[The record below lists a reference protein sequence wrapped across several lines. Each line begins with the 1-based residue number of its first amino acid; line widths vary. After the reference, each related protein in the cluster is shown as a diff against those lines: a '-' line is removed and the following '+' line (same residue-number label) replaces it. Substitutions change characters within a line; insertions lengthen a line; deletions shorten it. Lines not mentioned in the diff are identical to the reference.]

1 MLYLKFLPSPNYI
14 HSLKP
19 LPLLA
24 VFLLAGCIAQSSE
37 PVPAGPA
44 YHHKVDTVIAEAQD
58 RYQIPRRYTGIVTA
72 RQTAAVGFERAGK
85 LINIAVDEGDR
96 VTNGTLLAEL
106 DTELLQRERDEI
118 VAQRKETAARLDLV
132 EQNLKRINALVNKGH
147 ASVQQ
152 QDELISERKALAAA
166 LERLAAALA
175 VNRTQLE
182 KSRLT
187 APFDAIVSHR
197 FADTG
202 VVIASGTPVLRLLQ
216 QGAMEARIGL
226 PAASVSLVDI
236 NEPVELQADGAPL
249 TGRVLSIG
257 SEVDVNT
264 RTVPV
269 RIALPAD
276 AGVVDGALI
285 DLLLQEQIKHSG
297 FWLPATSVTDG
308 LRGLW
313 NVYTLQATETPDLYR
328 IETRDVQIDH
338 ADSNRVF
345 VSGALNDGEAVIK
358 AGLQRLVPGQIVRYE
373 QAVAQR

>member
-1 MLYLKFLPSPNYI
+1 
-14 HSLKP
+14 
-19 LPLLA
+19 
-24 VFLLAGCIAQSSE
+24 
-37 PVPAGPA
+37 
-44 YHHKVDTVIAEAQD
+44 
-58 RYQIPRRYTGIVTA
+58 
-72 RQTAAVGFERAGK
+72 
-85 LINIAVDEGDR
+85 
-96 VTNGTLLAEL
+96 
-106 DTELLQRERDEI
+106 
-118 VAQRKETAARLDLV
+118 
-132 EQNLKRINALVNKGH
+132 
-147 ASVQQ
+147 
-152 QDELISERKALAAA
+152 
-166 LERLAAALA
+166 
-175 VNRTQLE
+175 
-182 KSRLT
+182 
-187 APFDAIVSHR
+187 
-197 FADTG
+197 
-202 VVIASGTPVLRLLQ
+202 
-216 QGAMEARIGL
+216 
-226 PAASVSLVDI
+226 
-236 NEPVELQADGAPL
+236 
-249 TGRVLSIG
+249 VLSIG